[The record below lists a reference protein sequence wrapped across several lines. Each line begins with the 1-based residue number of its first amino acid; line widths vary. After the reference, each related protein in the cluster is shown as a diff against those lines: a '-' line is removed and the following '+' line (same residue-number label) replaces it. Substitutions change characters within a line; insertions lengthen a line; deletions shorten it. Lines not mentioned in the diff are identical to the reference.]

1 MCTAARHLT
10 CAYCHLPARL
20 ALFGP
25 AQCHSSVLQV
35 KSVTIFRD
43 PRTGIS
49 KGCGLVAMASHA
61 EAEAALAAL
70 DQKLQV
76 EVLAC
81 LEAACTQSADRPG
94 WQPQE
99 NVSGPSDMHTER
111 CRQQASLST
120 PAMHPRSVADLWCI
134 TPRRL
139 ALRAAPRVQHVAPC
153 SLD

>member
-1 MCTAARHLT
+1 MPSAGSGAAAESHASGLHLT

-20 ALFGP
+20 ALFRP

-81 LEAACTQSADRPG
+81 LER
-94 WQPQE
+94 
-99 NVSGPSDMHTER
+99 MHTVSWPFR
-111 CRQQASLST
+111 
-120 PAMHPRSVADLWCI
+120 M
-134 TPRRL
+134 
-139 ALRAAPRVQHVAPC
+139 AAT
-153 SLD
+153 